1 MDIIIKSE
9 KMQELEAIVDEQ
21 YNKEVLP
28 IYIKK
33 YGEGVLQIMYRE
45 IQEMKQYFIY
55 EYVMQCIKRQEPE
68 VKYLVSE
75 LI

>member
-1 MDIIIKSE
+1 MDIRIKSE
-9 KMQELEAIVDEQ
+9 KIQEIEKVVDEH

-33 YGEGVLQIMYRE
+33 YGVGILQIMHME

-55 EYVMQCIKRQEPE
+55 EYVMQCINRQEPE
-68 VKYLVSE
+68 VES
-75 LI
+75 

>member
-1 MDIIIKSE
+1 MNITIKSE
-9 KMQELEAIVDEQ
+9 KMQELEAIVDEH

-33 YGEGVLQIMYRE
+33 YGEGILQIMNME
-45 IQEMKQYFIY
+45 IQEMKQYLIY
-55 EYVMQCIKRQEPE
+55 EYVMQCMKKQEPE
-68 VKYLVSE
+68 VKSLISE